1 MINAFELEYG
11 TNKEMGEFTQNLLKL
26 TEFPFSYSLIG
37 LLALIFGQ
45 ETSPGDELSFARLGP
60 LLILMGFVATA
71 LSICDPVGAIQR
83 RLIKRPE
90 HRLGGVTNFSEVM
103 YARIFFRKRIAD
115 HFANSYLYAIIFS
128 PEGIKKQYP
137 IDWDSTEDF
146 DAPVETN
153 VSINTELHKIGQDD
167 SRAIGQILEGL
178 KQQTVMT
185 KWITAEVDRIT
196 ALVYFITIILL
207 FITAALIYSVFP
219 QNFAQV
225 FGNVESTRAVILII
239 SILALIGVSI
249 MFILRIAGLLNKA
262 SIVFRYLTALGAINT
277 ETDTFRTTL
286 QNIEKCLND
295 NDWTLA
301 NNWLERIEREYTQL
315 FFKKSR
321 EPKE

>member
-1 MINAFELEYG
+1 
-11 TNKEMGEFTQNLLKL
+11 
-26 TEFPFSYSLIG
+26 
-37 LLALIFGQ
+37 
-45 ETSPGDELSFARLGP
+45 
-60 LLILMGFVATA
+60 
-71 LSICDPVGAIQR
+71 
-83 RLIKRPE
+83 
-90 HRLGGVTNFSEVM
+90 M

-115 HFANSYLYAIIFS
+115 HFPNAYLYAIISS

-137 IDWDSTEDF
+137 YRLDSTEDF
-146 DAPVETN
+146 DASVETN

-185 KWITAEVDRIT
+185 KWLTAEVDRIT

-262 SIVFRYLTALGAINT
+262 SIVFRYLTALGAIKT
-277 ETDTFRTTL
+277 ETDTFKTTL